1 MGSIFR
7 QWALSSDY
15 ELYLQTMDSIFG
27 LWTLSSDNG
36 LYLESIG
43 SILRQWALSSDNGL
57 YLQTIGSIFTQLV
70 LSLRNHFYPH
80 GDLRF
85 HGLPL
90 RLFGFRVDDY
100 VVKLPACV
108 YVAMRMCKHVCM
120 YALYMCLWLF
130 MKRKSFLIET
140 MHSDTERTSKQNNLS
155 IIWKTANRE
164 RQRERVCVSESKF
177 VITQQHIPSHTHTHT
192 HTHTYIQRTYCENVG
207 VRPWPPTC
215 SQISQKRDHVSA
227 DLCPCKACARH
238 LVLDLYW

>member
-1 MGSIFR
+1 M
-7 QWALSSDY
+7 
-15 ELYLQTMDSIFG
+15 
-27 LWTLSSDNG
+27 
-36 LYLESIG
+36 
-43 SILRQWALSSDNGL
+43 RQWALSSDNGL

-108 YVAMRMCKHVCM
+108 YVAMRMCEHVCM

-140 MHSDTERTSKQNNLS
+140 MHSDTERTSKQKQPFHHLKDS
-155 IIWKTANRE
+155 QQRKTERACMCKRE
-164 RQRERVCVSESKF
+164 QICYNTATYPF
-177 VITQQHIPSHTHTHT
+177 THTHTHT